1 MILQAL
7 HQLAEADKLIGDPDF
22 ERKPVSWIVEL
33 TAGGDLIQ
41 IASHRTNLNES
52 KTDRKG
58 KLLKPKWV
66 GKSEEVPL
74 QPGRTSGDLAFAF
87 VDKPEYVLGI
97 DPAGQRP
104 ASKLAT
110 RAALFQQIVADCAGA
125 TGDPAARAVADF
137 LASLPP
143 TRTLLLDKL
152 PEDLAANDMI
162 AFRVGEDVRLVHQL
176 PAVRGWWK
184 AQRQPAA
191 SGDGEA
197 RFRCLVSGDPVDEP
211 GLVPLIKPV
220 PGGTPSGVALVSFNT
235 GAFES
240 YGLAS
245 NENAPIGR
253 EAAQRVAT
261 AFNRLL
267 NARPVNANGEDLS
280 PRRIT
285 LSSDTVLIY
294 WSPDGEPDALD
305 AMANLFE
312 ASSSNAVADLY
323 RSVWRGRMPEV
334 HDPSRFYAAAVTGAQ
349 GRAIM
354 RGYIDTTVEAAMQ
367 SLAQHFADLSI
378 VRNAGVPKGQ
388 EPSPA
393 IPLRAMLDALAAP
406 GREASVPASLAADI
420 VQTALDARL
429 AYPISAMQRALLRE
443 RAEAGEDS
451 WIAAT
456 RRDAR
461 AAVIKAVLV
470 RHHDISLE
478 IDMNPKT
485 ESDGYQLGMLTAVLE
500 RLQAIAIDNM
510 NATLVDR
517 FFAAASA
524 TPAAVFPRLLKLA
537 RHHARKAAGG
547 ESRSDQAMAFRYE
560 RIIDAI
566 SERFHIDPRRYP
578 QPPGAFPNYLS
589 LKEQGLFVLGY
600 HQMRH
605 WLWMNKEGRLKW
617 EQEHSD
623 APPAF
628 LWESRKAEKTDEPVT
643 A

>member
-1 MILQAL
+1 VILQAL
-7 HQLAEADKLIGDPDF
+7 YQLAGAETLIGDPDF
-22 ERKPVSWIVEL
+22 ERKPVSWVVEL
-33 TAGGDLIQ
+33 AEDGRFIQ
-41 IASHRTNLNES
+41 IADHRSNLNEGEAD
-52 KTDRKG
+52 KKG
-58 KLLKPKWV
+58 KPLKPKWV

-87 VDKPEYVLGI
+87 VDKSEYALG
-97 DPAGQRP
+97 
-104 ASKLAT
+104 
-110 RAALFQQIVADCAGA
+110 F
-125 TGDPAARAVADF
+125 DPAAKRPAAKLKTRAGLFRQIVLQCAAETEDPAVRIVAGF
-137 LASLPP
+137 LSELSGGGFAPLNN
-143 TRTLLLDKL
+143 L

-162 AFRVGEDVRLVHQL
+162 AFRVGEDTRLVHQR
-176 PAVRGWWK
+176 PMVRAWWK
-184 AQRQPAA
+184 VQCEPMAA
-191 SGDGEA
+191 NGEA
-197 RFRCLVSGDPVDEP
+197 RFGCLVSGAPVDEP

-245 NENAPIGR
+245 NENAPITR
-253 EAAQRVAT
+253 AAAQRVAT

-285 LSSDTVLIY
+285 LSSNTVLIY
-294 WSPDGEPDALD
+294 WSPDGEPNALD
-305 AMANLFE
+305 AMANLLE
-312 ASSSNAVADLY
+312 ASSSDAVADLY
-323 RSVWRGRMPEV
+323 RSVWRGRMPKA
-334 HDPSRFYAAAVTGAQ
+334 HDQSRFYAAAVTGTQ
-349 GRAIM
+349 GRAII

-367 SLAQHFADLSI
+367 SLAKHFADLSI

-406 GREASVPASLAADI
+406 GRDASLPASLAADI
-420 VQTALDARL
+420 VQTALDSRL

-443 RAEAGEDS
+443 RAEAGEDG
-451 WIAAT
+451 WIAAA

-461 AAVIKAVLV
+461 AAVIKAVIV
-470 RHHDISLE
+470 RHHDIPLE
-478 IDMNPKT
+478 IAMNPAT

-500 RLQAIAIDNM
+500 RLQAIALDNV

-537 RHHARKAAGG
+537 RHHARKAAGS
-547 ESRSDQAMAFRYE
+547 ESRNDQAMAFRYE

-589 LKEQGLFVLGY
+589 LTEQGLFVLGY

-617 EQEHSD
+617 EQEHSN